1 VLSIGKVGGG
11 DGDPRYYID
20 NVAHGK
26 EDYYSGR
33 GESQGVWLGTAAER
47 DGLDGAVGDDTFLA
61 LLSTQ
66 TERQRKVLAYDLTF
80 SAPKSVSVLFGL
92 GDRTVAPVVRDVH
105 DQAVA
110 DALGYIERN
119 AVWTRRGQGG
129 HRVLRGEGVKVAA
142 FRHRSSRAGDPQLHT
157 HAVVANETVAE
168 GRATTLDGRA
178 LYAHAKTA
186 GYLYEAA
193 LRRGLT
199 EALGVGWEPARKG
212 IAEIR
217 GIDDRVLG
225 HFSRRRAE
233 ILERLAET
241 GGRSRRAAEIAAL
254 DTRRAKNYNIDGPA
268 LREQWRARAAEIGY
282 GSEDVTALLDRH
294 RPRATRP
301 PDLEATAR
309 DLAGPDGL
317 TEQVSTFDRRD
328 VLRAWGEA
336 HRDGVDIE
344 RLEALAD
351 RWLASAHAV
360 RLEDDD
366 GRRQLGGARYS
377 TPEMLALEH
386 RLITDAAARQRTA
399 VAQISPEAATAHLER
414 RPRLSGEQATMA
426 ARLTTS
432 GNGIEVVRS
441 AAGTGKTH
449 ALAAAREIWEADGIR
464 VFGVALAARAAVELE
479 STAGIDSTTIAG
491 FLGDVEHARGLP
503 HGSVLVVDEAGMVGS
518 HAIERLARHAADT
531 HSKLVLVGDDHQLP
545 EIDAGGAFRGLADSL
560 GAVELREVHRQ
571 SQQWDRDALAQLR
584 DGDVRAFTD
593 AYRDHGRL
601 VARPTAHELR
611 LTLVD
616 DWWESARTGKHD
628 AVMIAHRRSD
638 VADLNALARARMDR
652 DGRLGPEQ
660 IATSDC
666 SFAIGD
672 EVVTRRNDRRAG
684 LVNGTRARVTAVDT
698 DRRTV
703 DITTSAGDHQQV
715 DSNYLDEGWLQHGYA
730 LTAHAAQ
737 GATLDRTFILGSDE
751 LYREWGYTAFSR
763 HRDQARYYTVSPGSV
778 ERALPGLEPDHDPL
792 TETITEALAASRGK
806 DMALNVAVEAGVAR
820 TVHALDQTREAIE
833 DAERRIAALRGE
845 RDAISRLRRARR
857 AEVEQAIS
865 QQQAAIE
872 RWTANAGRA
881 VATTGDAPAA
891 VRVVLD
897 RAETPR
903 SIDRADLLDPAPQ
916 VIATIGERPA
926 TLAERDRWTEAAARL
941 IGDPDAL
948 TIPARPEPDIDFD
961 RGF

>member
-33 GESQGVWLGTAAER
+33 GEAQGVWLGTAAER
-47 DGLDGAVGDDTFLA
+47 EGLDGAVGDDAFLA
-61 LLSTQ
+61 LLSAE

-119 AVWTRRGQGG
+119 AIWTRRGQGG
-129 HRVLRGEGVKVAA
+129 QRVLRGEGVKVAA

-178 LYAHAKTA
+178 MYAHAKTA
-186 GYLYEAA
+186 GYLYEAS

-199 EALGVGWEPARKG
+199 EALGVEWEPVRKG

-217 GIDDRVLG
+217 GIDGRVLE

-233 ILERLAET
+233 ILERLTET

-254 DTRRAKNYNIDGPA
+254 DTRRAKNYNIDGPT
-268 LREQWRARAAEIGY
+268 LRDQWRARAVEIGY
-282 GSEDVTALLDRH
+282 GSDDVAALLDRH

-317 TEQVSTFDRRD
+317 TEQASTFDRRD
-328 VLRAWGEA
+328 VLRAWAEA
-336 HRDGVDIE
+336 HRDGADAE
-344 RLEALAD
+344 RLEALTD

-386 RLITDAAARQRTA
+386 RLITDAAARQRTD

-414 RPRLSGEQATMA
+414 RPRLSGEQAAMA

-432 GNGIEVVRS
+432 GNGIEIVRS

-464 VFGVALAARAAVELE
+464 VYGVALAARAAVELE
-479 STAGIDSTTIAG
+479 STAGIDSITIAG
-491 FLGDVEHARGLP
+491 FLDDVEHARGLP

-518 HAIERLARHAADT
+518 RAIDRLARHAADT

-560 GAVELREVHRQ
+560 GAIELREVHRQ
-571 SQQWDRDALAQLR
+571 NHQWDRDALAQLR

-616 DWWESARTGKHD
+616 DWWESARTGQHD
-628 AVMIAHRRSD
+628 AVTIAHRRSD

-660 IATSDC
+660 VTTAVRA
-666 SFAIGD
+666 FAVGD
-672 EVVTRRNDRRAG
+672 EVITRRNDRRSG
-684 LVNGTRARVTAVDT
+684 LVNGTRARVTAIDT
-698 DRRTV
+698 EKRTV
-703 DITTSAGDHQQV
+703 NITTSADDQRQV
-715 DSNYLDEGWLQHGYA
+715 DSSYLDEGWLQHGYA

-778 ERALPGLEPDHDPL
+778 ERALPGLEPDYDQL
-792 TETITEALAASRGK
+792 TETITEALATSRSK
-806 DMALNVAVEAGVAR
+806 EMALNVAVEADVAR
-820 TVHALDQTREAIE
+820 TVPALNQTREAIE
-833 DAERRIAALRGE
+833 DAERRIAALHAE
-845 RDAISRLRRARR
+845 RDAISRLHRARR
-857 AEVEQAIS
+857 AEVERAIG
-865 QQQAAIE
+865 QQQAAIG
-872 RWTANAGRA
+872 RWTASAERA
-881 VATTGDAPAA
+881 VTTTVDSPAA

-897 RAETPR
+897 RDETPR
-903 SIDRADLLDPAPQ
+903 PIDRAELLDPTPQ
-916 VIATIGERPA
+916 VIAMIGQRPA
-926 TLAERDRWTEAAARL
+926 ALADRDRWTAAAARL
-941 IGDPDAL
+941 VGDPDAL
-948 TIPARPEPDIDFD
+948 TIPERPEPGIDFD

>member
-1 VLSIGKVGGG
+1 MLSIGKVGGG
-11 DGDPRYYID
+11 DGNPRYYID

-33 GESQGVWLGTAAER
+33 GEAQGVWLGTAAER
-47 DGLDGAVGDDTFLA
+47 DGLDGAVEDDAFLT
-61 LLSTQ
+61 LLSTE

-157 HAVVANETVAE
+157 HAVVANETAAE

-186 GYLYEAA
+186 GYLYEAS

-199 EALGVGWEPARKG
+199 EVLGVEWEPVRKG
-212 IAEIR
+212 IAEIC
-217 GIDDRVLG
+217 GVDDRVLE

-254 DTRRAKNYNIDGPA
+254 DTRRAKNHNIDGPT
-268 LREQWRARAAEIGY
+268 LRDQWRARAVEIGY

-301 PDLEATAR
+301 PDLEATAH
-309 DLAGPDGL
+309 DLAGPGGL
-317 TEQVSTFDRRD
+317 TEQASTFDRRD
-328 VLRAWGEA
+328 VLRAWAEA
-336 HRDGVDIE
+336 HRDGADAE
-344 RLEALAD
+344 RLEALTD

-360 RLEDDD
+360 RLEDDN

-386 RLITDAAARQRTA
+386 RLITDAAARQRTD

-414 RPRLSGEQATMA
+414 RPRLSGEQAAMA

-491 FLGDVEHARGLP
+491 FLDDVEHARGLP

-518 HAIERLARHAADT
+518 RAIDRLARHAADT

-560 GAVELREVHRQ
+560 GAIELREVHRQ
-571 SQQWDRDALAQLR
+571 NQQWDRDALAQLR
-584 DGDVRAFTD
+584 DGDVRAFT
-593 AYRDHGRL
+593 YRDHGRL

-616 DWWESARTGKHD
+616 DWWESARTGHHD

-660 IATSDC
+660 VSSGDRA
-666 SFAIGD
+666 FAVGD
-672 EVVTRRNDRRAG
+672 EVIARRNDRRAG
-684 LVNGTRARVTAVDT
+684 LVNGTRARVTAIDT

-703 DITTSAGDHQQV
+703 EITTLAGDRRQV

-778 ERALPGLEPDHDPL
+778 ERALPGLEPDHDHL
-792 TETITEALAASRGK
+792 TETITEALTTSRSK

-820 TVHALDQTREAIE
+820 TVHALDQTREAVE
-833 DAERRIAALRGE
+833 GAERRIAALRGE
-845 RDAISRLRRARR
+845 RDAMSRLHRARR

-872 RWTANAGRA
+872 RWTANAERA
-881 VATTGDAPAA
+881 ADSPPA
-891 VRVVLD
+891 VRGVIDLV
-897 RAETPR
+897 EIPC
-903 SIDRADLLDPAPQ
+903 SIDRADLLDPQPRL
-916 VIATIGERPA
+916 IATIGQRPA
-926 TLAERDRWTEAAARL
+926 TLADRDRWTEAAVRL

-948 TIPARPEPDIDFD
+948 AVAIPEQPEPDIDFD

>member
-11 DGDPRYYID
+11 QGDPRYYID

-33 GESQGVWLGTAAER
+33 GEAQGVWLGTAADR
-47 DGLDGAVGDDTFLA
+47 DGLDGAVGDDAFLV
-61 LLSTQ
+61 LLSTE

-80 SAPKSVSVLFGL
+80 SAPKSVSILFGL

-168 GRATTLDGRA
+168 GRASTLDGRA

-199 EALGVGWEPARKG
+199 EALGVEWEPARKG
-212 IAEIR
+212 IAEIS
-217 GIDDRVLG
+217 GIDDRVLE

-233 ILERLAET
+233 ILERLTET

-268 LREQWRARAAEIGY
+268 LREQWRTRAAEVGY
-282 GSEDVTALLDRH
+282 GPESVTALLDHH
-294 RPRATRP
+294 RPRAAQP
-301 PDLEATAR
+301 PDLAATAL
-309 DLAGPDGL
+309 DVAGFGGV
-317 TEQVSTFDRRD
+317 TEQASTFDRRD
-328 VLRAWGEA
+328 VLRAWAEA
-336 HRDGVDIE
+336 HRDGVDVERIE
-344 RLEALAD
+344 VLAD
-351 RWLASAHAV
+351 RWLASTHAV
-360 RLEDDD
+360 RLEDDG
-366 GRRQLGGARYS
+366 GRRHLGGARYS
-377 TPEMLALEH
+377 TPEMLALEY
-386 RLITDAAARQRTA
+386 RLITDAAGRQRTN
-399 VAQISPEAATAHLER
+399 VARVSPEATTAHLER
-414 RPRLSGEQATMA
+414 QPRLSGEQAAMA

-432 GNGIEVVRS
+432 GNGIDVVRS

-449 ALAAAREIWEADGIR
+449 ALSAAREIWEADGIR

-491 FLGDVEHARGLP
+491 FLNDVEQGNGLP
-503 HGSVLVVDEAGMVGS
+503 DGSVLVVDEAGMVGS
-518 HAIERLARHAADT
+518 RAIDRLARHAANT
-531 HSKLVLVGDDHQLP
+531 HSKLLLVGDDHQLP

-560 GAVELREVHRQ
+560 GAIELREVHRQ
-571 SQQWDRDALAQLR
+571 NQQWDREALAQLR

-601 VARPTAHELR
+601 VARPAAHELR

-616 DWWESARTGKHD
+616 DWWEATRTGQHD

-652 DGRLGPEQ
+652 NGRLGPEQ
-660 IATSDC
+660 ITVGDRA
-666 SFAIGD
+666 FAVGD
-672 EVVTRRNDRRAG
+672 EVIARRNDRRAG
-684 LVNGTRARVTAVDT
+684 LVNGTRARVAAVDT
-698 DRRTV
+698 EQRTV
-703 DITTSAGDHQQV
+703 TITTSAGEQRQV
-715 DSNYLDEGWLQHGYA
+715 DSGYLDEGWLQHGYA

-737 GATLDRTFILGSDE
+737 GATVDRSFILGSDE

-763 HRDQARYYTVSPGSV
+763 HRDQARYYTVCPGSV
-778 ERALPGLEPDHDPL
+778 ERALPGLEADRDQL
-792 TETITEALAASRGK
+792 TVALATSRSK

-820 TVHALDQTREAIE
+820 TVHALDQTREAVE
-833 DAERRIAALRGE
+833 VAERRIAALRAE

-865 QQQAAIE
+865 QQEAAIE
-872 RWTANAGRA
+872 RWIANAECA
-881 VATTGDAPAA
+881 VATTGDSPA
-891 VRVVLD
+891 VPQDGPDRTEISRSIG
-897 RAETPR
+897 RAE
-903 SIDRADLLDPAPQ
+903 LLDPAPQ
-916 VIATIGERPA
+916 LIATIGQRPA
-926 TLAERDRWTEAAARL
+926 TLADRDRWTEAAVRL
-941 IGDPDAL
+941 LGDPDAL